1 MGGPSYTV
9 CEGEQ
14 GISNGQVV
22 FEFVRGAHG
31 VFATGGGFSTQGR
44 GGRAYDKQC
53 WLYLNLYLYWPQEVR
68 RRKHVMMM
76 RISFYNF
83 ETILQGKGE
92 AIWPSL
98 LASTFCVWLQNTMLG
113 LSSSCQAGST

>member
-44 GGRAYDKQC
+44 GGRAYDKHG
-53 WLYLNLYLYWPQEVR
+53 WFTEYLYL
-68 RRKHVMMM
+68 
-76 RISFYNF
+76 
-83 ETILQGKGE
+83 
-92 AIWPSL
+92 
-98 LASTFCVWLQNTMLG
+98 
-113 LSSSCQAGST
+113 